1 MPRRVAAA
9 LLALFAPPA
18 CLACGAPPLRMD
30 DALCPDCR
38 AALPW
43 LRGPRCARCGLP
55 APCRRCAA
63 SGSAVAGAWAPVAH
77 AASARALVHALKFR
91 GALPAA
97 GVMAAQIAANVPPG
111 YFVEGAVLVPVPAH
125 PLHRRARGV
134 DHAGALAAAVAVR
147 TGLPVARCLARGAG
161 TSRQLGAGRAER
173 LAGRSLAIRT
183 RGPVPGVAV
192 LVDDVHTTGATLEAC
207 ARALRAGGATG
218 VRAVAY
224 ARTLP
229 AGHVELDRSRV

>member
-1 MPRRVAAA
+1 
-9 LLALFAPPA
+9 
-18 CLACGAPPLRMD
+18 MD
-30 DALCPDCR
+30 DALCPACR

-55 APCRRCAA
+55 APCGRCA
-63 SGSAVAGAWAPVAH
+63 GPRSALAGAWAPLAH

-97 GVMAAQIAANVPPG
+97 GVMAAQIAANAPPG
-111 YFVEGAVLVPVPAH
+111 YLVEGAVLVPVPAH

-134 DHAGALAAAVAVR
+134 DHAGALASAVAVR
-147 TGLPVARCLARGAG
+147 TGLPVVRCLARGAG
-161 TSRQLGAGRAER
+161 ASRQLGAGRAER
-173 LAGRSLAIRT
+173 LAGGSLGIRT

-207 ARALRAGGATG
+207 ARALRAGGATA

-229 AGHVELDRSRV
+229 AGHVELGRTRV

>member
-1 MPRRVAAA
+1 
-9 LLALFAPPA
+9 
-18 CLACGAPPLRMD
+18 
-30 DALCPDCR
+30 
-38 AALPW
+38 
-43 LRGPRCARCGLP
+43 
-55 APCRRCAA
+55 
-63 SGSAVAGAWAPVAH
+63 
-77 AASARALVHALKFR
+77 
-91 GALPAA
+91 
-97 GVMAAQIAANVPPG
+97 
-111 YFVEGAVLVPVPAH
+111 
-125 PLHRRARGV
+125 V